1 MQRHRWKVALATAA
15 ILVVGLVWAF
25 DGPYRPV
32 EPLPGEIVDMHC
44 HVAGIGAGG
53 SGCFVSE
60 ELRDSRRFGIY
71 LRSFKISE
79 KELYEKGDN
88 LVPDR
93 IAEALKG
100 SSYVSKAVILA
111 LDGAIREDGMLD
123 MNRTQ
128 VYVPNEFVVEAVKRH
143 PNLLFGASV
152 NPYRKDAMERLTWA
166 KKNGAV
172 LLKWIPSIMEI
183 DPADPRLEPFY
194 KKLVELGL
202 PLLTHAGEERSFA
215 FSNDKYCDPEK
226 LRLPLSL
233 GVHVITAH
241 IASPGE
247 YNGESS
253 ADRLARLMREYPYLY
268 ADISSLTQLNK
279 RFYLKQALTRP
290 EFSGRLVYGTDFPL
304 INTALVS
311 PWYFFPRLRLK
322 QIYFLSRIQNPW
334 DADVLL
340 KHNLGTP
347 ADIFSRSA
355 GLLARGSLNE

>member
-1 MQRHRWKVALATAA
+1 
-15 ILVVGLVWAF
+15 
-25 DGPYRPV
+25 V

-60 ELRDSRRFGIY
+60 ELRDSWRFRIY
-71 LRSFKISE
+71 LRSFNASE
-79 KELYEKGDN
+79 KELYEKGDH

-93 IAEALKG
+93 ISESLKE
-100 SSYVSKAVILA
+100 SRYVSRAVILA
-111 LDGAIREDGMLD
+111 LDGVIRADGLLD

-128 VYVPNEFVVEAVKRH
+128 VYVPNEFVMEAVKRH

-152 NPYRKDAMERLTWA
+152 NPYRKDAVEQLTWA

-194 KKLVELGL
+194 RKLVELGL

-226 LRLPLSL
+226 LQLPLSL
-233 GVHVITAH
+233 GVRVIAAH
-241 IASPGE
+241 IASPGK
-247 YNGESS
+247 YNGENST
-253 ADRLARLMREYPYLY
+253 DRLARMMRRYPNLY

-279 RFYLKQALTRP
+279 RFYLKQALMRP
-290 EFSGRLVYGTDFPL
+290 EFSGRLVYGSDFPL
-304 INTALVS
+304 INTPLVS
-311 PWYFFPRLRLK
+311 PWYFFPQLRLK
-322 QIYFLSRIQNPW
+322 QIYFLSRIQNLW

-340 KHNLGTP
+340 KHDLGTP
-347 ADIFSRSA
+347 ADIYSRSA
-355 GLLARGSLNE
+355 GLIAGGALRQ